1 MAFEDLLVHTANT
14 FRRDGNV
21 DEFNQP
27 TDVQK
32 GEAYLVGVPC
42 RANIGTGSEQ
52 FGERSIDVIVDKTT
66 IYFPVGTDIREDDEL
81 EVYAA
86 DGVTLIAGTTTLFT
100 AANIVSVSVST
111 GRDGQP
117 HHVEVDI
124 QTVRG
129 PQ

>member
-1 MAFEDLLVHTANT
+1 MAFEDQLVHTANT
-14 FRRDGNV
+14 FRRSGAV

-27 TDVQK
+27 IDVQE
-32 GEAYLVGVPC
+32 GESYLTGIPC
-42 RANIGTGSEQ
+42 RANLGTGSEQ
-52 FGERSIDVIVDKTT
+52 FGERSIDVIVEKST
-66 IYFPVGTDIREDDEL
+66 IYFPAGTDIREDDAL

-86 DGVTLIAGTTTLFT
+86 DGTTLLIGT
-100 AANIVSVSVST
+100 VTPGEGSNITNVTVAT
-111 GRDGQP
+111 GGDGQP